1 MSKRAVKA
9 VRIGLVG
16 FGNVGRGVA
25 RLLVDNA
32 GVIEARLGFPL
43 RLQRVATRSPEKGG
57 DDARLLPEGVTLDDD
72 VHGLLSDP
80 QVDIVVE
87 LIGGVEQARAV
98 WQGAF
103 KAGKPVVTANKALLA
118 EHGGALLAEASACG
132 VGVVFEAG
140 VGGGIPILR
149 ALREG
154 LAANRI
160 ESLHGILN
168 GTTNYV
174 LTEME
179 RSGEAVQAVI
189 ARARELG
196 YAEADPSF
204 DVEGHDV
211 AHKLAL
217 LTALAFGVTL
227 DYRQIPTEGIM
238 ELEPADLAAARE
250 FGLCLKLL
258 GLARPCSGPRGE
270 CIDVRVHPALIPEG
284 RMLAHVHGVMNAVV
298 VHGDAVGETLF
309 YGAGA
314 GALPTAGA
322 VVADLMEIAREL
334 RARAGEGE
342 SAEADGYRTAAAA
355 HPPPFSYQ
363 PENLKALPL
372 LPQGELS
379 GRYYLVFSMEDR
391 AGVLARVTSV
401 LGEHG
406 IGIDSLVQKSG
417 AAAEEGAEAALAAG
431 DAGVVPVR
439 VLTHPQREAALRA
452 ALDKIDALP
461 GVAKPTRMIRIVD
474 DC

>member
-1 MSKRAVKA
+1 MSQQA

-25 RLLVDNA
+25 RLLAGNA

-43 RLQRVATRSPEKGG
+43 LLTRVATRSPSRGRG
-57 DDARLLPEGVTLDDD
+57 DALPEGVQLDDD
-72 VHGLLSDP
+72 VEGLLSDP

-87 LIGGVEQARAV
+87 LIGGVAEARAV

-118 EHGGALLAEASACG
+118 EHGTALLAEASACG
-132 VGVVFEAG
+132 VGVVFEAS

-179 RSGEAVQAVI
+179 RSGEAVQDVI

-238 ELEPADLAAARE
+238 ELEPADLSAARE
-250 FGLCLKLL
+250 FGLCIKLL
-258 GLARPCSGPRGE
+258 GLARLCSGREGE
-270 CIDVRVHPALIPEG
+270 CVDVRVHPALIPEG

-342 SAEADGYRTAAAA
+342 GAGADSEGYRVAAAA
-355 HPPPFSYQ
+355 HPPPFSYL
-363 PENLKALPL
+363 PENLEERPL
-372 LPQGELS
+372 LPLGELC

-401 LGEHG
+401 LGKHG
-406 IGIDSLVQKSG
+406 IGIDSLVQKRG
-417 AAAEEGAEAALAAG
+417 GPAEEGAEALLAAG

-452 ALDKIDALP
+452 ALHEIDALP